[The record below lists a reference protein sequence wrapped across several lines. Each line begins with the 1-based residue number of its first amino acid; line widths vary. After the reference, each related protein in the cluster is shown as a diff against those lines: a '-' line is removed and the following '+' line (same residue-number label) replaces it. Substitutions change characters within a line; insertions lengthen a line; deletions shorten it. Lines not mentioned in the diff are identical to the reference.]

1 MKGYKSYSV
10 SDIQD
15 YFEYIL
21 KDMEK
26 TLIILQSIENVK
38 KIQNRITFKVKIG
51 YYLELIMT
59 ETMKLLGNTKS
70 KINKDKNGENMA
82 HLEIAGVVLIQ
93 SNIVNN
99 KNLQDSRLLYT
110 FVPNKSFVQL
120 SEISL
125 KKFIFS
131 FRIFMYWS
139 MIYWSKF

>member
-26 TLIILQSIENVK
+26 TLIILQSIKNVK
-38 KIQNRITFKVKIG
+38 KIQNRITIKVKIG

-82 HLEIAGVVLIQ
+82 HLEIAEVVLIQ

-110 FVPNKSFVQL
+110 FVPKKSFVQL

-131 FRIFMYWS
+131 FRIFMY
-139 MIYWSKF
+139 

>member
-15 YFEYIL
+15 YFECIL

-125 KKFIFS
+125 RKFIFS

>member
-26 TLIILQSIENVK
+26 TLIILQSIKNVK

-82 HLEIAGVVLIQ
+82 HLEIAEVVLIQ

-99 KNLQDSRLLYT
+99 KSLQDSRLLYT
-110 FVPNKSFVQL
+110 FVPKKSFVQL

-131 FRIFMYWS
+131 FRIFMY
-139 MIYWSKF
+139 

>member
-15 YFEYIL
+15 HFEYIL

-26 TLIILQSIENVK
+26 TLIILQSIKNVK

-82 HLEIAGVVLIQ
+82 HLEIAEVVLIQ

-110 FVPNKSFVQL
+110 FVPKKSFVQL

-131 FRIFMYWS
+131 FRIFMY
-139 MIYWSKF
+139 

>member
-15 YFEYIL
+15 YFEYIS

-26 TLIILQSIENVK
+26 TLIILQSIKNVK

-82 HLEIAGVVLIQ
+82 HLEIAEVVLIQ

-110 FVPNKSFVQL
+110 FVPKKSFVQL

-131 FRIFMYWS
+131 FRIFMY
-139 MIYWSKF
+139 

>member
-26 TLIILQSIENVK
+26 TLIILQSIKNVK

-70 KINKDKNGENMA
+70 KINKDKNGESMA
-82 HLEIAGVVLIQ
+82 HLEIAEVVLIQ

-110 FVPNKSFVQL
+110 FVPKKSFVQL

>member
-26 TLIILQSIENVK
+26 TLIILQSIKNVK

-70 KINKDKNGENMA
+70 KINKDKNGESMA
-82 HLEIAGVVLIQ
+82 HLEIAEVVLIQ

-110 FVPNKSFVQL
+110 FVPKKSFVQL

-131 FRIFMYWS
+131 FRIFMY
-139 MIYWSKF
+139 

>member
-15 YFEYIL
+15 YFECIL

-82 HLEIAGVVLIQ
+82 HLEIAEVVLIQ

-110 FVPNKSFVQL
+110 FVPKKSFVQL

-131 FRIFMYWS
+131 FRIFMY
-139 MIYWSKF
+139 

>member
-26 TLIILQSIENVK
+26 TLIILQSIKNVK

-82 HLEIAGVVLIQ
+82 DLEIAEVVLIQ

-110 FVPNKSFVQL
+110 FVPKKSFVQL

-131 FRIFMYWS
+131 FRIFMY
-139 MIYWSKF
+139 

>member
-15 YFEYIL
+15 YFECIL

-125 KKFIFS
+125 RKFIFS
-131 FRIFMYWS
+131 FRIFMY
-139 MIYWSKF
+139 

>member
-26 TLIILQSIENVK
+26 TLIILQSIKNVK

-82 HLEIAGVVLIQ
+82 HLEIAEVVLIQ

-110 FVPNKSFVQL
+110 FVPKKSFVQL

-131 FRIFMYWS
+131 FRIFMY
-139 MIYWSKF
+139 

>member
-26 TLIILQSIENVK
+26 TLIILQSIKNVK

-51 YYLELIMT
+51 YCLELIMT

-82 HLEIAGVVLIQ
+82 HLEIAEVVLIQ

-110 FVPNKSFVQL
+110 FVPKKSFVQL

-131 FRIFMYWS
+131 FRIFMY
-139 MIYWSKF
+139 

>member
-26 TLIILQSIENVK
+26 TLIILQSIKNVK

-82 HLEIAGVVLIQ
+82 HLEIAEVVLIQ

-110 FVPNKSFVQL
+110 FVPKKSFVQL

>member
-26 TLIILQSIENVK
+26 TLIILQSIKNVK

-59 ETMKLLGNTKS
+59 ETMKLLGKTKS

-82 HLEIAGVVLIQ
+82 HLEIAEVVLIQ

-110 FVPNKSFVQL
+110 FVPKKSFVQL

-131 FRIFMYWS
+131 FRIFMY
-139 MIYWSKF
+139 